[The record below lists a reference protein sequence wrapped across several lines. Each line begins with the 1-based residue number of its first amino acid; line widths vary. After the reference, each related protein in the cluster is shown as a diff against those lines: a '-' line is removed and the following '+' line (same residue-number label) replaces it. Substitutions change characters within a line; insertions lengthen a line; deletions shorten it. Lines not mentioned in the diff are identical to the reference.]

1 MVVWSLMI
9 RGGFCCLIEWSLV
22 MERSLMIYRSL
33 CGLVRSLQVDFV
45 RSLRLVSPQL
55 VVRRYSGGGQDIMGI

>member
-33 CGLVRSLQVDFV
+33 CGLQVDFV